1 MGRYNYYCSSYSKYY
16 VEDGKWY
23 LITFYLLLTY
33 LQSVL
38 FICSPMDLDMYKHPS
53 SYFKALHEFG
63 NTIIPAESG
72 ELASGL
78 SGRKNGRT
86 FNYS

>member
-1 MGRYNYYCSSYSKYY
+1 MANGTCDN
-16 VEDGKWY
+16 
-23 LITFYLLLTY
+23 LLLAT
-33 LQSVL
+33 
-38 FICSPMDLDMYKHPS
+38 ICKCPVYFAPCNGFRYVQASLYN

-78 SGRKNGRT
+78 SERENGRT
-86 FNYS
+86 FYS